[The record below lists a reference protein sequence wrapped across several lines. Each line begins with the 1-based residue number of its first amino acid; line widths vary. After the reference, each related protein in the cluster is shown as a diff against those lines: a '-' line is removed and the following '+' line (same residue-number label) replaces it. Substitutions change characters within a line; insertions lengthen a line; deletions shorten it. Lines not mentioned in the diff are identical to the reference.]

1 MSKTVTLPPNS
12 QHLRQLHS
20 EYRRTADHA
29 EAIKEALANVIAAR
43 EALKLLDSDDSL
55 RVTIKIEKTPA
66 TTFSRPIKEES
77 LVFELED
84 VGITDCTLLTSIIQ
98 HVYDDAATQ
107 FSTYREMAKE
117 CIDAADKIIN
127 DNQENDQ

>member
-1 MSKTVTLPPNS
+1 MSKPISLPQNQ
-12 QHLRQLHS
+12 QHLRQLYS

-29 EAIKEALANVIAAR
+29 EAIKEALANAIAAR
-43 EALKLLDSDDSL
+43 EAMKLLDSDDSL
-55 RVTIKIEKTPA
+55 RVTIKIEKIPPGY
-66 TTFSRPIKEES
+66 SRPIKEEP